1 MRWPAWATVPLQQ
14 IRQRPFLPLIA
25 GAATIWLALL
35 TSPVAN
41 ELSADV
47 GLPAFYPVLG
57 GYFALSLLGFSVA
70 ALLCLRGAQQPWT
83 RIGRGALGQIVLL
96 ETAFASLHLAATLS
110 TGAPAVGMEVV
121 AGLGAAF
128 GQLAMVEAALHPE
141 MRIGESFSRAV
152 ALVRREW
159 RALLLLLVGTVVA
172 AGLSLLTLGLGLVL
186 VVPWYYL
193 ALVQIAKLPIPT
205 NSVPEAHQGA
215 RP

>member
-1 MRWPAWATVPLQQ
+1 MRWPAWATAPLQQ
-14 IRQRPFLPLIA
+14 IRQRPFWPLIA
-25 GAATIWLALL
+25 GAVTIWLALL

-41 ELSADV
+41 ELSADT

-110 TGAPAVGMEVV
+110 TGAPAVGMEIV
-121 AGLGAAF
+121 AALGALF
-128 GQLAMVEAALHPE
+128 GQLAMVEAALHPQI
-141 MRIGESFSRAV
+141 RVRESFSLAA
-152 ALVRREW
+152 ALVRSEW
-159 RALLLLLVGTVVA
+159 RALLLLLACTVA
-172 AGLSLLTLGLGLVL
+172 AAVLSLLTLGLGLVL

-193 ALVQIAKLPIPT
+193 ALVEIAKLPIPT
-205 NSVPEAHQGA
+205 NSMPRRAAGS
-215 RP
+215 